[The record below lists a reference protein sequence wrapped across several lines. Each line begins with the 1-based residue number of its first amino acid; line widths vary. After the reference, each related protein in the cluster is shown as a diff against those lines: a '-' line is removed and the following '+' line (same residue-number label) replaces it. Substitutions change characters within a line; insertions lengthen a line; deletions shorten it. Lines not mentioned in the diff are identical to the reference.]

1 MIQRPLLKREQ
12 VNITSPAECYER
24 DKVPLMFEPLAQL
37 FLKHVPLKRGDHVLD
52 VACGTGIVTRLVAPV
67 VGPGGQVTGI
77 DISADML
84 AAARKNATSLGATIQ
99 WRLGD
104 AADLP
109 IEDETFDLVLCQ
121 QGFQYFSEPTTALR
135 EMYRV
140 LVPGGRLA
148 LCVASSVDAVKQP
161 YQWAKVKALS
171 RHAGPAA
178 GQRARQLAPFFQGD
192 SDELLCMIADAGFQN
207 PEVHNATI
215 KVQMGPLNH
224 LIHEDDYPD
233 LAIDA
238 RTAVVKQ
245 IQKAMEPFQNDRGV
259 VIPYGMHIA
268 TAFRDRGS
276 GIGDRGSVIRDLG
289 SKAIPAYKRAFL

>member
-1 MIQRPLLKREQ
+1 MIQRPLLKRERP
-12 VNITSPAECYER
+12 NIISPAERYER
-24 DKVPLMFEPLAQL
+24 SKVPLMFKPLAQL
-37 FLKHVPLKRGDHVLD
+37 FLKHVSPKKGDRVLD
-52 VACGTGIVTRLVAPV
+52 VACGTGIVARLVAPV

-84 AAARKNATSLGATIQ
+84 AVARKKSSSLGTAVDY
-99 WRLGD
+99 RLGD

-109 IEDETFDLVLCQ
+109 LEDETFDLVLCQ
-121 QGFQYFSEPTTALR
+121 QGFQYFSDQAAALQ

-140 LVPGGRLA
+140 LVSGGRLA
-148 LCVASSVDAVKQP
+148 LCVASSIDAVKQP
-161 YQWAKVKALS
+161 YQWAKAKALS

-192 SDELLCMIADAGFQN
+192 SDELLRMITDAGFQN

-238 RTAVVKQ
+238 RTAIVKQ

-259 VIPYGMHIA
+259 EIPYGMHIA
-268 TAFRDRGS
+268 TAIRDWGTGTGDLGLKGNS
-276 GIGDRGSVIRDLG
+276 GIYQGYCF
-289 SKAIPAYKRAFL
+289 K